1 MGEYVNSQGAEIL
14 NTKEGEPRF
23 GHRLSTWAG
32 QLLRPQRRQ
41 THMGWGV
48 LCGGTVC
55 SSQGRGAFLHHT
67 HPARENSDSQ
77 LYGHRERGAR
87 RQVWLGS
94 ETPGWFLRAIWI
106 HSFHLWLLSWPMLT
120 SQVTQHVQTS
130 SNGSE
135 SSWAKREPTLAGR
148 EEQAANV
155 RTQG

>member
-1 MGEYVNSQGAEIL
+1 LATLYMSQTAPGATEADTYRLGSAARRDRVQLPGKGSLPPTRSPCPGELG
-14 NTKEGEPRF
+14 
-23 GHRLSTWAG
+23 
-32 QLLRPQRRQ
+32 
-41 THMGWGV
+41 
-48 LCGGTVC
+48 
-55 SSQGRGAFLHHT
+55 
-67 HPARENSDSQ
+67 HPALCTQRQ
-77 LYGHRERGAR
+77 RGTQ
-87 RQVWLGS
+87 RQVWLGN
-94 ETPGWFLRAIWI
+94 ETPGWFLRAIYI